1 MQPIS
6 LVIYEDNAFLRTSLQ
21 DSLAIL
27 EDMQVVGAFE
37 NCNEVV
43 EQITSLRPNVV
54 LMDIGMPGINGME
67 GLKLIRKNIPG
78 TLVMMLTVFEDN
90 DNIFEAICH
99 GASGYLLK
107 SASTQK
113 IVESIRD
120 LASGGA
126 PMTPSIAK
134 KVLTLFHKLTLPAE
148 DQFGLS
154 PREKEV
160 LDLLTS
166 GFSYKMI
173 AEKCFIS
180 LETVRSHI
188 KKIYE
193 KLQVHSA
200 TEAASKM
207 SMKKYI

>member
-1 MQPIS
+1 MQPIT

-21 DSLAIL
+21 DSLAL
-27 EDMQVVGAFE
+27 LDDMQVVGAFE

-43 EQITSLRPNVV
+43 EQIKSLRPNVV
-54 LMDIGMPGINGME
+54 LMDIGMPGINGLE

-134 KVLTLFHKLTLPAE
+134 K
-148 DQFGLS
+148 
-154 PREKEV
+154 
-160 LDLLTS
+160 
-166 GFSYKMI
+166 Y
-173 AEKCFIS
+173 
-180 LETVRSHI
+180 
-188 KKIYE
+188 
-193 KLQVHSA
+193 
-200 TEAASKM
+200 
-207 SMKKYI
+207 